1 MKKIQHFFIISLI
14 IFRDGHGNSCFLSFK
29 GNNLFTF
36 IFHLSVVRGC
46 LLVKTAEPNWTS
58 DQGRKQKFVQ
68 KGVYLFW
75 YSRGGGRSK
84 PVWGWILLTIIVY
97 TFPKGTPAGY
107 YWAWSGEDQ
116 NVGFLLVLKKSES
129 LKSFYSKM

>member
-46 LLVKTAEPNWTS
+46 MLVKTAEPNWTS

-75 YSRGGGRSK
+75 YSRGGAFKTRLGLNSPDNHSLHFSK
-84 PVWGWILLTIIVY
+84 GNACRLLLGLVRRGPKCWVFASFEKKWIT
-97 TFPKGTPAGY
+97 
-107 YWAWSGEDQ
+107 
-116 NVGFLLVLKKSES
+116 
-129 LKSFYSKM
+129 